1 MNQINY
7 YGLSAVFSQL
17 TGFLFL
23 ENVKMEKQRTDMS
36 YRRIIPHFL
45 TPRTFISGFFPYGM
59 IQAYSKGF
67 IFGMNQSYIKPYLS
81 RHISNS
87 HLQNVGVGLTTGIT
101 EALLTSPLLYAR
113 LHVNK
118 NLVEGS
124 ITNITNNTNIF
135 RLSSLPSIFK
145 GVNVLIAKRTI
156 DWSSRL
162 VLIDAVAKS
171 STQYGIES
179 KTIHTFIGASISSVF
194 SAPVDRLLPI
204 IYTKQSISKILK
216 NQGLSFFYKGFVC
229 RCLSTAHYT
238 TFLLV
243 FPDYLR
249 NLNKK

>member
-1 MNQINY
+1 MNEINY

-23 ENVKMEKQRTDMS
+23 ENVKMEKQRTNMS
-36 YRRIIPHFL
+36 YQRIIPHFL
-45 TPRTFISGFFPYGM
+45 RPGTFISGFFPYGM

-67 IFGMNQSYIKPYLS
+67 IFGMNQSYVKPYLT

-87 HLQNVGVGLTTGIT
+87 FFQNIAMGLSTGIT

-118 NLVEGS
+118 NLVEGKKRES
-124 ITNITNNTNIF
+124 MFNIF
-135 RLSSLPSIFK
+135 RFSSFSSIFK

-162 VLIDAVAKS
+162 VLIDIVTNFS
-171 STQYGIES
+171 SRYGIES
-179 KTIHTFIGASISSVF
+179 KTVNTFIGASISSVF

-204 IYTKQSISKILK
+204 IYTKQSVLEILK
-216 NQGLSFFYKGFVC
+216 NQGLSFFYKGFTF

-243 FPDYLR
+243 LPDYLR
-249 NLNKK
+249 RL

>member
-1 MNQINY
+1 MNEINY

-23 ENVKMEKQRTDMS
+23 ENVKMEKQRTDIS

-45 TPRTFISGFFPYGM
+45 KPHTFISGFFPYGM

-67 IFGMNQSYIKPYLS
+67 IFGANQSYVKPYVS
-81 RHISNS
+81 HYISNIYF
-87 HLQNVGVGLTTGIT
+87 QNIILGLMTGIT
-101 EALLTSPLLYAR
+101 EALVTSPMLYAR

-118 NLVEGS
+118 NLVEGNVKKES
-124 ITNITNNTNIF
+124 IF
-135 RLSSLPSIFK
+135 RLSSFSSIFK
-145 GVNVLIAKRTI
+145 GVNVLIMKRTI

-162 VLIDAVAKS
+162 LLIDIISKHS
-171 STQYGIES
+171 CIES
-179 KTIHTFIGASISSVF
+179 KVVNTFIGASISSIF
-194 SAPVDRLLPI
+194 SAPIDRLLPI
-204 IYTKQSISKILK
+204 VYTKQSIMDVLK
-216 NQGLSFFYKGFVC
+216 KQGLSFFYKGFTF

-249 NLNKK
+249 KYKK